1 MEYDD
6 IIVGAGSSGAVLAAR
21 LSEDADRAVLLL
33 EAGPDYTSVEQT
45 PRDLLNS
52 RALSLV
58 EHDWMLAAEAVPGR
72 MIPYPRGKVTG
83 GCSAV
88 NGVIALRGLPADY
101 DEWAE
106 LGNEGWGWEQVLLY
120 FRRLEDDRDALAGED
135 GGLHGRGGPIPI
147 RRWKRDELAP
157 LSRAFLDV
165 CKQQGFAEVTDHN
178 DPDQTGVG
186 PQPTNGADGI
196 RVSTAIG
203 YLLPARH
210 RLNLTVRPHCLV
222 NRVLFEGRRAVGVE
236 IESGGVTQRVL
247 GKRITLSAGAIASP
261 AILLRSGIGPPADLE
276 PFGIATLVNL
286 PGVGADLI
294 DHPLTQ
300 VMFAPKPGVY
310 DPDIAFTQVFVRYTA
325 TGSNELNDMQ
335 LYITNGLDFTAVPE
349 LVAIT
354 GSPIVFTFTV
364 SLQRPHSRGRLTL
377 ASADPT
383 VQPTLVL
390 NFLDNPEDMRR
401 MVEGVRLAWQIGR
414 SPSIREFAE
423 RAVILTDGM
432 VASDEAVEGYLRET
446 VGTIFHPVGTA
457 RMGPDGDHNA
467 VVDQQCR
474 VRGVEG
480 LRVVDASVMPGIPR
494 ANTNLTCIMI
504 GERVADWMRAAD

>member
-1 MEYDD
+1 MEYDV
-6 IIVGAGSSGAVLAAR
+6 IIVGAGSSGAALAAR

-33 EAGPDYTSVEQT
+33 EAGPDYTCVEQT
-45 PRDLLNS
+45 PADLLNS
-52 RALSLV
+52 CLLSLV
-58 EHDWMLAAEAVPGR
+58 DHDWQLTAEAISGR

-88 NGVIALRGLPADY
+88 NGAIALRGLPDDY

-106 LGNEGWGWEQVLLY
+106 LGNDAWGWEEVLPY
-120 FRRLEDDRDALAGED
+120 FRRLEDDQDAEAGD
-135 GGLHGRGGPIPI
+135 LHGRGGPIPV
-147 RRWKRDELAP
+147 RRWKPEELAP

-165 CKQQGFAEVTDHN
+165 CTAHGFPEVADHN
-178 DPDQTGVG
+178 DPEASGVG

-210 RLNLTVRPHCLV
+210 RLNLTIRPHCLV
-222 NRVLFEGRRAVGVE
+222 NRVLFDGRRAIGVE
-236 IESGGVTQRVL
+236 IESGGATQRVY
-247 GKRITLSAGAIASP
+247 GRRMTLSAGAIASP
-261 AILLRSGIGPPADLE
+261 AILLRSGIGPRADLE
-276 PFGIATLVNL
+276 ALGIAPLVDL

-300 VMFAPKPGVY
+300 VMFVPKLGVY
-310 DPDIAFTQVFVRYTA
+310 DATIPFTQVFVRYTA
-325 TGSNELNDMQ
+325 TGSAERNDMQ

-354 GSPIVFTFTV
+354 GSPIVFTFTP
-364 SLQRPHSRGRLTL
+364 SLQRSRSRGRLTL
-377 ASADPT
+377 ASADPS
-383 VQPTLVL
+383 VQPTIALR
-390 NFLDNPEDMRR
+390 FLDHPEDMRR
-401 MVEGVRLAWQIGR
+401 MVEGVRLAWRLGR
-414 SPSIREFAE
+414 SPAIRAFAE
-423 RAVILTDGM
+423 RAVILTDEL
-432 VASDEAVEGYLRET
+432 VASDQAVEGYLRET

-457 RMGPDGDHNA
+457 RMGPDGDERA

-474 VRGVEG
+474 VRGVES
-480 LRVVDASVMPGIPR
+480 LRVVDASVMPNIPR

-504 GERVADWMRAAD
+504 GERVADWMRSEESE